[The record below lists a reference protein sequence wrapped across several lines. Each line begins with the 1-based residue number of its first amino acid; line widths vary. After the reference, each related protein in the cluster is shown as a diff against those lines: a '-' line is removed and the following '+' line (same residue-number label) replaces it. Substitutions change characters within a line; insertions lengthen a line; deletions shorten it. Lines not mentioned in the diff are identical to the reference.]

1 MTATDI
7 LADDPAGRAA
17 AADPVRFRTAA
28 DCVACAFGDGIAI
41 LDLRSN
47 LYFSLNAVGAEV
59 WHRLA
64 APQTEEELVAH
75 VAARF
80 AVAPEVCRPDLA
92 RLIEALA
99 AHRLV
104 ERA

>member
-7 LADDPAGRAA
+7 LADDPADRAA
-17 AADPVRFRTAA
+17 AAGATRFRTAP

-64 APQTEEELVAH
+64 VPQTEGELVAH

-80 AVAPEVCRPDLA
+80 GVAPEVCGPDLA
-92 RLIEALA
+92 RLIAQLA